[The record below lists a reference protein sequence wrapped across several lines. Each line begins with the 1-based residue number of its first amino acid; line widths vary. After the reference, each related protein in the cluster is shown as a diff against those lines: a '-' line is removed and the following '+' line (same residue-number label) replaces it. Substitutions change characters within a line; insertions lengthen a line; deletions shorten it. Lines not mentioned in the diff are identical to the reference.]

1 METGGILIVVGL
13 LFLISMWRGGCPTCA
28 GVVAPFILFPG
39 IVVFLLGF
47 FDVVPNSLK
56 ENIVLLVLGILVIS
70 SIRFWAKLI
79 IKKLTGKDIVE
90 LD

>member
-13 LFLISMWRGGCPTCA
+13 LLLLSMWRGGCPTCA

-39 IVVFLLGF
+39 VVMFLLGF

-56 ENIVLLVLGILVIS
+56 ENIVFLVLGILVIS

-79 IKKLTGKDIVE
+79 IKKLTDKEIVD
-90 LD
+90 L